1 MRGRG
6 MEGKA
11 PEAILLSV
19 PQMPV
24 AITRTSTS
32 SAPTFGSG
40 TSATSSGSENRLR
53 TAALMAESYQ
63 PLGGSAFHSTE
74 PQFPPPSRGSG
85 RGGKIQPQFPPP
97 RGGQGEGGRFN
108 LSSLPP
114 RGGGPGRGGK
124 TQ

>member
-32 SAPTFGSG
+32 SAPACGSG
-40 TSATSSGSENRLR
+40 TSVTSNGSENRLR

-63 PLGGSAFHSTE
+63 PLGGRRFRRVEYLASIGLCVGKHE
-74 PQFPPPSRGSG
+74 GHEDHEDSR
-85 RGGKIQPQFPPP
+85 RKLEMMNP
-97 RGGQGEGGRFN
+97 
-108 LSSLPP
+108 
-114 RGGGPGRGGK
+114 
-124 TQ
+124 